1 MEDHNPA
8 TDRRALKDPS
18 DALGGLETKL
28 EQSVSHGPSVRH
40 TEIGTVHLHPLS
52 VPNEAS
58 DETGWQ
64 GQQLRLDGRTIE
76 GDCPSHSTSI
86 ANMLSRCQL
95 MKAPNDQAQ
104 GSDALGRSI
113 PWSAWLG

>member
-8 TDRRALKDPS
+8 TDHRAVKDPS

-28 EQSVSHGPSVRH
+28 EQSVSHDPSVRH

-64 GQQLRLDGRTIE
+64 GQYFSLDNRTIE
-76 GDCPSHSTSI
+76 GDGPSHSISI
-86 ANMLSRCQL
+86 ANML
-95 MKAPNDQAQ
+95 
-104 GSDALGRSI
+104 
-113 PWSAWLG
+113 